1 MDKKKKSIVVS
12 FQIFFSRFSYQI
24 RRTDLFKN
32 CCYNINEIQKQ
43 KKPQFKT
50 VQTSN
55 YQFKPVYY
63 NKHHNFSIV
72 KISTQHISKKKYCRF
87 RCGLHPIHALSWHLF
102 HACSKIFEKLGKFP
116 RHCYCRSFSIGLD

>member
-32 CCYNINEIQKQ
+32 GCYNINEIQKQ

-72 KISTQHISKKKYCRF
+72 KISTQHISKKNIAAFVVGSTQFTHYLGIYSTRVLKYSRN
-87 RCGLHPIHALSWHLF
+87 
-102 HACSKIFEKLGKFP
+102 LGSFP
-116 RHCYCRSFSIGLD
+116 VIVIAGVSASG